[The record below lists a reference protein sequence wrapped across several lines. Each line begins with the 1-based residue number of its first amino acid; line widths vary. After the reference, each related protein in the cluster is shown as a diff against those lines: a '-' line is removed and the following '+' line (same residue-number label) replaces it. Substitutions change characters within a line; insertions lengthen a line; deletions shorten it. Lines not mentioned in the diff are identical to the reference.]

1 MGKRNKKIITVAA
14 VLLAVATAAIIGTIA
29 IQATPA
35 NRVKRQLRL
44 AQKYLNEMNYEQAV
58 LAYKEAIAIDP
69 KCEEAYLAIA
79 DIYIKTGQE
88 EAAVRILEEAKNNIQ
103 TEKIK
108 IKLDEARKKAD
119 DVKQAREPADKADGN
134 ESKVPVQKPSEV
146 PTQKPTEMLPEET
159 QAPTSS
165 VVRQSTQAESKETE
179 TVSLQPVTETATQ
192 PTVIKPTETVTRA
205 AIEAASDDTGEAEDT
220 DTGSAGE
227 GDIILFGNYEQDNNP
242 DNGAEPIEWQ
252 VLSRQDGRMLVISR
266 YGLDCQRYNETYANV
281 TWETCTLRNWLN
293 TEFYNIAFSAGEK
306 ELIVTTALDNPDNAV
321 YGTAGGSVTDDNVFC
336 LSIDEAKTYFAGQ
349 SGSAEPTQYA
359 VSKGAYANT
368 STQWSGGSCY
378 YWLRSPGNAQD
389 FASIISINGNTD
401 SYGYLVYSSPEAVR
415 PAMWLTISQ

>member
-1 MGKRNKKIITVAA
+1 MEKHTKTIITIAA
-14 VLLAVATAAIIGTIA
+14 VLIAVITAAIISIIA

-35 NRVKRQLRL
+35 NRLKRQLRL

-103 TEKIK
+103 TEKIE
-108 IKLDEARKKAD
+108 IKLNEARKKAD
-119 DVKQAREPADKADGN
+119 DVKQAREPVDKADGN
-134 ESKVPVQKPSEV
+134 ESKVPAQKPSEV
-146 PTQKPTEMLPEET
+146 PTQKSTEMLPEET
-159 QAPTSS
+159 QAPTSA
-165 VVRQSTQAESKETE
+165 VVTQSTQVASKETK
-179 TVSLQPVTETATQ
+179 TASLQPVTETATQ
-192 PTVIKPTETVTRA
+192 PTVIKPTETVTRV
-205 AIEAASDDTGEAEDT
+205 AIEEASDDAGEAEDT

-227 GDIILFGNYEQDNNP
+227 GDIIFFGNYEQDNNP

-293 TEFYNIAFSAGEK
+293 TEFYNIAFSGSEK

-321 YGTAGGSVTDDNVFC
+321 YGTLGGSVTDDNVFC
-336 LSIDEAKTYFAGQ
+336 LSIDESKTYFASGQ

-389 FASIISINGNTD
+389 FASIISINGNAD
-401 SYGYLVYSSPEAVR
+401 SYGYLVYSSPEVVR
-415 PAMWLTISQ
+415 PAMWLSMS